1 MIIGIGT
8 DIVKVERIKRVV
20 ERTPNFLKGIFTDKE
35 IEYFNLKKNKYE
47 SIAGAFAS
55 KEALSKALSTGIRGF
70 SLNDI
75 EVIHDELGKPN
86 INLSDKIIEKFNLY
100 NHNIHVSISHTEDNA
115 IAFVVIEEVVN
126 SGSF

>member
-20 ERTPNFLKGIFTDKE
+20 ERTPKFLKGVFTDKE

-100 NHNIHVSISHTEDNA
+100 NHNVHVSISHTEDNA
-115 IAFVVIEEVVN
+115 IAFVVIEEVV
-126 SGSF
+126 SGGSF